1 MTLSEKKRL
10 AILDAAETLFHQQGV
25 EQTSMD
31 QVSSEAGVSKRTVY
45 NHFATKQVLF
55 EAILARMFEQL
66 SQGVDKPFDASR
78 DIAEQL
84 TEIAGQEVALLTS
97 PQLLRI
103 AKIAFM
109 QMLQQPELMQSLDN
123 TDIGCM
129 AALVQFL
136 QDANSA
142 GVLMVEDC
150 DFAARQFVYQLKAFT
165 FYPKLYG
172 FSALENADEQSVIE
186 ETVKM
191 FVARYGSVH

>member
-10 AILDAAETLFHQQGV
+10 AILGAAETLFHQQGV

-31 QVSSEAGVSKRTVY
+31 QVASEAGVSKRTVY
-45 NHFATKQVLF
+45 NHFATKQILF
-55 EAILARMFEQL
+55 QAILTRMFEQL
-66 SQGVDKPFDASR
+66 SQGPEKPFNANR
-78 DIAEQL
+78 EITAQL
-84 TEIAGQEVALLTS
+84 TEIAEQEVALLTS

-129 AALVQFL
+129 TALVQFL
-136 QDANSA
+136 QDANAA
-142 GVLMVEDC
+142 GVLNVEDC

-172 FSALENADEQSVIE
+172 FSSLENASEQSVIA

-191 FVARYGSVH
+191 FMARYGAIN

>member
-31 QVSSEAGVSKRTVY
+31 QVASEAGVSKRTVY
-45 NHFATKQVLF
+45 NHFATKQILF
-55 EAILARMFEQL
+55 QAILTRMFEQL
-66 SQGVDKPFDASR
+66 SQGPEKPFNANR
-78 DIAEQL
+78 EITAQL
-84 TEIAGQEVALLTS
+84 TEIAEQEVALLTS

-129 AALVQFL
+129 TALVQFL
-136 QDANSA
+136 QDANAA
-142 GVLMVEDC
+142 GVLNVEDC

-172 FSALENADEQSVIE
+172 FSSLENASEQSVIA

-191 FVARYGSVH
+191 FMARYRAIY